1 MFNIQYKGIKI
12 TKCKKYINL
21 RQNKKALPSTLLQKQ
36 KQKQTNKQTN
46 QDTPQKPLSPQIKE
60 EKKTIKKQEKKIK
73 KQQKKPQR
81 NQKKPANKHLKRNT
95 LLKINKNLTS

>member
-21 RQNKKALPSTLLQKQ
+21 KQNKKTLPSALLQKE
-36 KQKQTNKQTN
+36 KQANKQ
-46 QDTPQKPLSPQIKE
+46 PRHPPQIKE